1 MYKGIRMAWK
11 DDDFST
17 LFELLPIGVYRTDP
31 GSRQLRANKALVRIF
46 GFKSEAEMLA
56 NAKASAEGW
65 YVDPKRREQFR
76 AQLERSGSLRDFV
89 SEMRRHGTGET
100 FWISENAHLVRDAKG
115 KVLYHEGTVEDI
127 TDRVRAQQALKLMLD
142 NAGRGITKVDAQ
154 GRVVLYNRAL
164 LEVLDLPQELLA
176 RQPHIDEVIRF
187 QVARGDFIVDGE
199 PALDREI
206 EALTKLA
213 DTVSSV
219 DLHATAGRYLRR
231 TRTGKIIEV
240 STQKLPDGGIVRTFS
255 DVTAYVDAQRA
266 LGEKTRALRIALD
279 NMEQGIAAFDAEDRI
294 VMTNRRF
301 QELLGFKED
310 LLATKPT
317 LEQLLHLQMARGDFG
332 EDFGA
337 VDAAARHYVAN
348 NIKPIQGPVTY
359 MRRTP
364 DGRTLEILTRPLPD
378 GGVVR
383 TYTDMTDHV
392 AAQDALAR
400 KEAQLRAVVSNIPD
414 RVWLKDIDGVYL
426 MSNPAHWRHFG
437 KREQDFVGRTAH
449 EVFGKQFGDRQR
461 VTDLKAM
468 GMDQPL
474 LFEEERAEGGPGA
487 RHVEVVK
494 VAIRDESGACLGLLG
509 IARDITQRKRAE
521 EALIASKEAAQAAEQ
536 AKVEFLANV
545 SQEIR
550 APIEEVVGTSESLIA
565 TRLDARQRELAD
577 KIRARSSDLRTF
589 VEGILD
595 LSKMESG
602 NLVLDRTSVDL
613 LDCVEGVLESLGAAA
628 AAKGVE
634 LACHVRQGVPAA
646 IVGDPARLRQ
656 VFMNLVGNAV
666 KFTNQGEVVV
676 TLESR
681 EAADARAM
689 LHATVRDTGIGIAA
703 ERVEKLF
710 HATGSTALGLAISRR
725 LLELMGGRIWVEST
739 QGAGSSF
746 HFELPLQAAPELQPF
761 KPSPTLAGRAVLVA
775 AANASQ
781 RDMLAARIAR
791 FGMRV
796 FTAASA
802 ADARVRFR
810 ETSVDVAV
818 IDGLP
823 LAEEID
829 RMIAAMKMATLVIA
843 PPGPGWQVARGPHE
857 RVLPKPARLR
867 ALHDALLSFF
877 ETPAPPAEP
886 PRALVMK
893 LEPEARREIVALFS
907 QEAPRLHRELHR
919 AFEQHDAKAV
929 LIAAHTLAGSA
940 GYFDAQML
948 RQVCRSIEA
957 AADANDLGAVQLLLS
972 SFDEGVTS
980 ALIEAA
986 KLADVP

>member
-1 MYKGIRMAWK
+1 MAWK

-17 LFELLPIGVYRTDP
+17 LFELLPIGVYRTDAD
-31 GSRQLRANKALVRIF
+31 SRQLRANKAMVRIF
-46 GFKSEAEMLA
+46 GFRNESEMLLHG
-56 NAKASAEGW
+56 KASSEGW
-65 YVDPKRREQFR
+65 YVDPNRRAQFR
-76 AQLERSGSLRDFV
+76 AGLERSGSVRDFV

-115 KVLYHEGTVEDI
+115 KVLYYEGTVEDI
-127 TDRVRAQQALKLMLD
+127 TDRVRAQQALKLTLD
-142 NAGRGITKVDAQ
+142 HAGRGITKVDVQ
-154 GRVVLYNRAL
+154 GRIVLYNQAV
-164 LEVLDLPQELLA
+164 LEVLDLPEELLA
-176 RQPHIDEVIRF
+176 RCPHIDEVIRF
-187 QVARGDFIVDGE
+187 QVARGDFLVDGE

-206 EALTKLA
+206 EALTKIG
-213 DTVSSV
+213 DKVSSM

-231 TRTGKIIEV
+231 TRTGKVVEV

-266 LGEKTRALRIALD
+266 LAEKTRALRIALD
-279 NMEQGIAAFDAEDRI
+279 NMGQGIAAFDAEDRI
-294 VMTNRRF
+294 VMSNRRF
-301 QELLGFKED
+301 QELLGFNED
-310 LLATKPT
+310 LLSSRPT

-337 VDAAARHYVAN
+337 VEASARHYVAN

-359 MRRTP
+359 MRRTR
-364 DGRTLEILTRPLPD
+364 DGRALEVLTRPLPD

-383 TYTDMTDHV
+383 TYSDMTDHI
-392 AAQDALAR
+392 AAQEALAR

-437 KREQDFVGRTAH
+437 RREEDIVGRTAH
-449 EVFGKQFGDRQR
+449 EVFGKEIGDRQR
-461 VTDLKAM
+461 VTDLKAI
-468 GMDQPL
+468 GMEGPL
-474 LFEEERAEGGPGA
+474 QFEEERADNGPGP
-487 RHVEVVK
+487 RHAEVVK

-509 IARDITQRKRAE
+509 IARDITQRKRTE
-521 EALIASKEAAQAAEQ
+521 EALIASKEAAQAAEH
-536 AKVEFLANV
+536 AKAEFLANV

-550 APIEEVVGTSESLIA
+550 SPIEAMVGRSELLLA

-577 KIRARSSDLRTF
+577 SIRAKSSELRTF

-595 LSKMESG
+595 LANMESG
-602 NLVLDRTSVDL
+602 HLVLDRASVDV
-613 LDCVEGVLESLGAAA
+613 LDCVEGVLESLGSAA

-646 IVGDPARLRQ
+646 IVGDAARLRQ
-656 VFMNLVGNAV
+656 VFMNLAGNAV

-681 EAADARAM
+681 EAADGRAM
-689 LHATVRDTGIGIAA
+689 LHASVRDTGIGISP

-710 HATGSTALGLAISRR
+710 HASGSTGLGLAISRR
-725 LLELMGGRIWVEST
+725 LVELMGGRVWVDST
-739 QGAGSSF
+739 EGAGSDF
-746 HFELPLQAAPELQPF
+746 HFELPLQAAQALQPF
-761 KPSPTLAGRAVLVA
+761 APSATLAGRPVLVA

-829 RMIAAMKMATLVIA
+829 RMIAAMKMPTLVIA
-843 PPGPGWQVARGPHE
+843 PPGPGWQAARGPHE
-857 RVLPKPARLR
+857 RVLAKPARLR

-877 ETPAPPAEP
+877 ETPAPPAAP

-893 LEPEARREIVALFS
+893 LEPEARREIIALFS

-919 AFEQHDAKAV
+919 AMEQQDAKAV

-957 AADANDLGAVQLLLS
+957 AADSNDLGAVHDLLP

-980 ALIEAA
+980 ALVEAS
-986 KLADVP
+986 KLAAVP

>member
-1 MYKGIRMAWK
+1 MAWK

-31 GSRQLRANKALVRIF
+31 GSRQLRANKAMVRIF
-46 GFKSEAEMLA
+46 GFKTEAQMLSH
-56 NAKASAEGW
+56 AKTVSEGW
-65 YVDPKRREQFR
+65 YVDPKRRDQFR
-76 AQLERSGSLRDFV
+76 AELERSGSLRDFV

-115 KVLYHEGTVEDI
+115 KILYHEGTVEDV
-127 TDRVRAQQALKLMLD
+127 TDRVRAQQALKLTLD
-142 NAGRGITKVDAQ
+142 HAGRGLTKVDVH
-154 GRVVLYNRAL
+154 GRVVLYNRAV
-164 LEVLDLPQELLA
+164 LEVLDLPEELLA

-187 QVARGDFIVDGE
+187 QVARGDFTVDGE
-199 PALDREI
+199 PALERELQ
-206 EALTKLA
+206 ALTKIG
-213 DTVSSV
+213 DQVTSM

-231 TRTGKIIEV
+231 TSTGKVIEV

-255 DVTAYVDAQRA
+255 DVTAYVDAQHA
-266 LGEKTRALRIALD
+266 LAEKSRALRIALD

-294 VMTNRRF
+294 VMSNRRF
-301 QELLGFKED
+301 QELIGFKED

-337 VDAAARHYVAN
+337 VEASARHYVAN
-348 NIKPIQGPVTY
+348 NIKPIHGPVTY
-359 MRRTP
+359 MRRTR
-364 DGRTLEILTRPLPD
+364 DGRSLEVLTRPLPD

-437 KREQDFVGRTAH
+437 KREEDIVGRTAH
-449 EVFGKQFGDRQR
+449 EVFGKEIGDRQR

-468 GMDQPL
+468 AMDEPL
-474 LFEEERAEGGPGA
+474 RFEEERADQGPGP
-487 RHVEVVK
+487 RYVEVVK

-521 EALIASKEAAQAAEQ
+521 EALIASKEAAQAAEH
-536 AKVEFLANV
+536 AKAEFLANV
-545 SQEIR
+545 SHEIR
-550 APIEEVVGTSESLIA
+550 APVEEVVNKSESLLA

-577 KIRARSSDLRTF
+577 TIRAKSSELCTF

-602 NLVLDRTSVDL
+602 HLVLDRTSVDL
-613 LDCVEGVLESLGAAA
+613 LDCVEGVLDSLGAAA
-628 AAKGVE
+628 AAKRVE

-681 EAADARAM
+681 EAVDARVM
-689 LHATVRDTGIGIAA
+689 LHATVRDTGVGIAP
-703 ERVEKLF
+703 ERIDKLF

-725 LLELMGGRIWVEST
+725 LVELMGGRIWVEST
-739 QGAGSSF
+739 QGAGSDF
-746 HFELPLQAAPELQPF
+746 HFELPLQPARELQPF

-781 RDMLAARIAR
+781 RDMLAARIAL

-802 ADARVRFR
+802 PDARVRLR
-810 ETSVDVAV
+810 ETTVDAAV

-829 RMIAAMKMATLVIA
+829 RMIAAMKMPTLVIA

-857 RVLPKPARLR
+857 RMLPKPARLR
-867 ALHDALLSFF
+867 ALHDALL
-877 ETPAPPAEP
+877 
-886 PRALVMK
+886 
-893 LEPEARREIVALFS
+893 
-907 QEAPRLHRELHR
+907 
-919 AFEQHDAKAV
+919 
-929 LIAAHTLAGSA
+929 
-940 GYFDAQML
+940 
-948 RQVCRSIEA
+948 
-957 AADANDLGAVQLLLS
+957 
-972 SFDEGVTS
+972 
-980 ALIEAA
+980 
-986 KLADVP
+986 